1 MFSVTKLGVNLGLDF
16 LRNKEVGANAT
27 YALSAKVQNT
37 DWMDFDSV
45 SASNTT
51 RRVLEKPLAVLEE
64 EEESDPI
71 YLDLWA
77 MDYDSIY
84 DGVLVLAGK
93 TQKKV
98 PSSKNVIY
106 PQNLTIDEIV
116 VTNLF
121 EDSTLLNISF

>member
-1 MFSVTKLGVNLGLDF
+1 MFSVTKLGINLGLEA

-37 DWMDFDSV
+37 DWMDFDAV
-45 SASNTT
+45 AASNTT
-51 RRVLEKPLAVLEE
+51 RRTLERPVAVLEE

-93 TQKKV
+93 TQKKA
-98 PSSKNVIY
+98 PSKKNIIY
-106 PQNLTIDEIV
+106 PQNLTLNEIE